1 MCVKTN
7 RANRIIITRDNV
19 VDIIWRAVCIN
30 NANNRNSKLAG
41 FFYCDVFMTDIY
53 NKHGGRQVLHVLDTT
68 ECFFELVALAGQLQ
82 DFFLYKACKAAVLFH
97 FFNLAQ
103 ALDGLTDGA
112 EVGQHAA
119 QPAV

>member
-19 VDIIWRAVCIN
+19 VDIVWRAVGIN
-30 NANNRNSKLAG
+30 NANNRDSELAR

-53 NKHGGRQVLHVLDTT
+53 YKHSGRQVLHVLDTT
-68 ECFFELVALAGQLQ
+68 ECFFELVALTSQLQ
-82 DFFLYKACKAAVLFH
+82 DFFLYKTRKATVLFH
-97 FFNLAQ
+97 FFDLAKT
-103 ALDGLTDGA
+103 LDGLTDGA
-112 EVGQHAA
+112 EVGQHAT